1 MKNEEKVWHEVI
13 NSKKVF
19 CILSEPKNNQKKM
32 VIMSHGFRGT
42 SEGPARTFVDFGR
55 LLMENGFSI
64 FRFDQPNSGNSE
76 GDYINSSFREWVET
90 IAYFANKFTEE
101 GYEVSLLGQ
110 SMGASA
116 TMIATNQ
123 PQIKNKIKKIILWV
137 PDPETDFIGNPSDI
151 LEEGGQLYKNNFW
164 QETKDMDFFGCL
176 DKYQG
181 KIHLVYGE
189 SDKYVSNELKD
200 ETVKRVSL
208 KNGKVLILDG
218 QDHSSWEHKQ
228 AQKVYKEEL
237 AFLKG

>member
-1 MKNEEKVWHEVI
+1 MNIKEKVWYEVI

-19 CILSEPKNNQKKM
+19 CILSEPENNQKKI

-55 LLMENGFSI
+55 LLTKNGFSV

-76 GDYINSSFREWVET
+76 GDYINSSFREWVKT
-90 IAYFANKFTEE
+90 IAYFANKFIEE

-200 ETVKRVSL
+200 ETLKRVSL

-218 QDHSSWEHKQ
+218 QDHSSWEYKQ
-228 AQKVYKEEL
+228 AQKVYKEET

>member
-1 MKNEEKVWHEVI
+1 MKSED
-13 NSKKVF
+13 KVF
-19 CILSEPKNNQKKM
+19 FESINNKKIFCLLSEPDDNQKKM
-32 VIMSHGFRGT
+32 VIMSHGFRG
-42 SEGPARTFVDFGR
+42 SNIGPARTFVDFSR
-55 LLMENGFSI
+55 LLVEQGYSVL
-64 FRFDQPNSGNSE
+64 RFDQANSANSE
-76 GDYINSSFREWVET
+76 GDYLQSSFKEWVET
-90 IAYFANKFTEE
+90 IAYFANKFIEE

-137 PDPETDFIGNPSDI
+137 PDPETDFEGNPSDI

-164 QETKDMDFFGCL
+164 QEAKDMDFFGCM

-181 KIHLVYGE
+181 EIHLVYGE

-218 QDHSSWEHKQ
+218 QDHSSWEYKQ
-228 AQKVYKEEL
+228 AQKVYKEETT
-237 AFLKG
+237 FLKG